1 MDLTI
6 IIPAYN
12 AEQFIQNNVQGLIN
26 RFNNSEIIVV
36 DDGSNDKTFDK
47 LSTLADKIKIIKHS
61 QNLGKGAAIRSGFFS
76 ASGDIVI
83 FTDADLP
90 YGLDNIEKLYW
101 QLKNSQNDVVIGYRH
116 RFKESFF
123 RHLTHLAINVMIEV
137 LFLWNIYDTQCGL
150 KGFKKNFI
158 DEIKTKMR
166 VNNFT
171 VDIEILHLAKIKNK
185 KIERFP
191 VTMSTK
197 NSVTTIKFKDTIIM
211 FFDILKI
218 RFNKNY
224 F

>member
-90 YGLDNIEKLYW
+90 YGLDNIEKLY
-101 QLKNSQNDVVIGYRH
+101 
-116 RFKESFF
+116 
-123 RHLTHLAINVMIEV
+123 
-137 LFLWNIYDTQCGL
+137 
-150 KGFKKNFI
+150 
-158 DEIKTKMR
+158 
-166 VNNFT
+166 
-171 VDIEILHLAKIKNK
+171 
-185 KIERFP
+185 
-191 VTMSTK
+191 
-197 NSVTTIKFKDTIIM
+197 
-211 FFDILKI
+211 
-218 RFNKNY
+218 
-224 F
+224 